1 MTSTLLESP
10 PVSLFAESRGPGPAG
25 GRGTTLEE
33 RLELA
38 LRAVQAEGKTACPVC
53 RASMHLE
60 ARAARCT
67 GCGSTLA

>member
-10 PVSLFAESRGPGPAG
+10 PLPLFAEARRPGPAG

-33 RLELA
+33 RLELTLRA
-38 LRAVQAEGKTACPVC
+38 LRSEGEAACPVC
-53 RASMHLE
+53 RASMQLE
-60 ARAARCT
+60 GQAGHCT